1 LYQYELAIA
10 LGKKLYQHKK
20 RLEEANRMQSTQET
34 SAQDTTEEHGDNLL
48 DHLDD
53 NKGSASE
60 QTHFGFKQVAKE
72 QKESMVADVFHS
84 VAAKY
89 DVMND
94 LMSLGIHRIWK
105 RYTIDCSGIRP
116 GQKVL
121 DLAGGTGDLAAKF
134 SRIVGETGHVTLADI
149 NHSMLMVGKEKL
161 TNMGIMSNLNY
172 VQANAE
178 ALPFPDNHFDLVT
191 MAFGLRNVTEKSNA
205 LASIFRVL
213 KPGGRL
219 LVLEFSKPS
228 SELLSKV
235 YDTYS
240 FHLLPKMGQLV
251 ANDAES
257 YQYLAESI
265 RMHPDQET
273 LEAMMKEVGFE
284 QTSYTNLTG
293 GIVALHRGFKF

>member
-1 LYQYELAIA
+1 
-10 LGKKLYQHKK
+10 
-20 RLEEANRMQSTQET
+20 
-34 SAQDTTEEHGDNLL
+34 
-48 DHLDD
+48 
-53 NKGSASE
+53 
-60 QTHFGFKQVAKE
+60 
-72 QKESMVADVFHS
+72 
-84 VAAKY
+84 
-89 DVMND
+89 
-94 LMSLGIHRIWK
+94 
-105 RYTIDCSGIRP
+105 
-116 GQKVL
+116 
-121 DLAGGTGDLAAKF
+121 
-134 SRIVGETGHVTLADI
+134 
-149 NHSMLMVGKEKL
+149 MLMVGKEKL
-161 TNMGIMSNLNY
+161 TNMGIMANLNY

-219 LVLEFSKPS
+219 LVLEFSKPTNDV
-228 SELLSKV
+228 LSKV

-240 FHLLPKMGQLV
+240 FHLLPKIGQLV

-265 RMHPDQET
+265 RMHPDQAT
-273 LEAMMKEVGFE
+273 LEGMMKDVGFE

>member
-1 LYQYELAIA
+1 MSE
-10 LGKKLYQHKK
+10 
-20 RLEEANRMQSTQET
+20 QET
-34 SAQDTTEEHGDNLL
+34 KNASDT
-48 DHLDD
+48 
-53 NKGSASE
+53 
-60 QTHFGFKQVAKE
+60 THFGYKQVATE

-94 LMSLGIHRIWK
+94 LMSFGIHRLWK
-105 RYTIDCSGIRP
+105 RYTVDCSGIRA

-121 DLAGGTGDLAAKF
+121 DLAGGTGDLASTF
-134 SRIVGETGHVTLADI
+134 SRLVGPTGQVVLADI
-149 NHSMLMVGKEKL
+149 NYSMLSVGRDKL
-161 TNMGIMSNLNY
+161 RNQGRVGNVEY

-191 MAFGLRNVTEKSNA
+191 MAFGLRNVTNKDNA

-219 LVLEFSKPS
+219 LVLEFSKPV
-228 SELLSKV
+228 LPVLSKV
-235 YDTYS
+235 YDAYS
-240 FHLLPKMGQLV
+240 FHVLPMMGQLV
-251 ANDAES
+251 ANDKES

-273 LEAMMKEVGFE
+273 LKGMFESAGFE
-284 QTSYTNLTG
+284 QCRFDNLTG
-293 GIVALHRGFKF
+293 GIVALHCGYKF